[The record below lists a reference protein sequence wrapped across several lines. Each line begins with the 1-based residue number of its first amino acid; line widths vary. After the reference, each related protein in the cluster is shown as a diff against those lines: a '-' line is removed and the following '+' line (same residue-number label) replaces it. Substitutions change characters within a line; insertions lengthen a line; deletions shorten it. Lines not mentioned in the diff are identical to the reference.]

1 MNKEDVGKLIF
12 EKNINFKKIIKFQK
26 NDKFW
31 EILLKKQIIRV
42 ILKNSLINRF
52 YEKIDKILKKMIK
65 FLKIDKILK
74 KLNPLNVPK
83 IAHFEP
89 KKRLKMFPK

>member
-1 MNKEDVGKLIF
+1 MIKIKKIKYTKNKKNKCLMNKEDVGKLIF

-42 ILKNSLINRF
+42 ILK
-52 YEKIDKILKKMIK
+52 
-65 FLKIDKILK
+65 
-74 KLNPLNVPK
+74 
-83 IAHFEP
+83 IA
-89 KKRLKMFPK
+89 L

>member
-26 NDKFW
+26 NDKFC

-42 ILKNSLINRF
+42 ILK
-52 YEKIDKILKKMIK
+52 
-65 FLKIDKILK
+65 
-74 KLNPLNVPK
+74 
-83 IAHFEP
+83 IA
-89 KKRLKMFPK
+89 L